1 MPFCRVEPERAGPG
15 ALGILVPPGQ
25 KTLVI
30 LRPRAHAW
38 DLLPARW
45 DGDPEVP
52 PVFCTFERDEAAHV
66 ARRLLHLLE
75 EHVERGFSPVH
86 TVGDSQ
92 SRRFQ
97 VWLRTE
103 ELIWIAC
110 RRTPGKA
117 YQPVLFETQEEAR
130 SAAELEEAVVWP
142 GADALQEYY
151 FNTQKFA

>member
-15 ALGILVPPGQ
+15 ALGILVPPGP
-25 KTLVI
+25 KALVI
-30 LRPRAHAW
+30 LRPRALAW

-45 DGDPEVP
+45 EGDPAAP

-75 EHVERGFSPVH
+75 GHLERAISPVH

-92 SRRFQ
+92 CCRFQ
-97 VWLRTE
+97 MWVRTE
-103 ELIWIAC
+103 ELVWIAC

-117 YQPVLFETQEEAR
+117 YQPVLFDTQEEAR
-130 SAAELEEAVVWP
+130 SAAELVEAVVWP
-142 GADALQEYY
+142 SPGVEQEYY
-151 FNTQKFA
+151 INTQKFS